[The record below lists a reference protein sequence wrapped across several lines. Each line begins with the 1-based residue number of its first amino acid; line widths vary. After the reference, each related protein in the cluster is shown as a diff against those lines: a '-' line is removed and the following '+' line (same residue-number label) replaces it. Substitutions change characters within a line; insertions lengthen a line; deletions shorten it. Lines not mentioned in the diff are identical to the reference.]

1 MVVPYV
7 VVIGKS
13 VEILF
18 GLAILLHAS
27 RASFLAQ
34 VREFP
39 RNAEP
44 SAKMSNQP
52 RFPIPSKK
60 PPRRIFSKTA
70 LLLPVLQFR
79 YRYPPFK

>member
-13 VEILF
+13 VEIF
-18 GLAILLHAS
+18 FRLAILLCAS
-27 RASFLAQ
+27 RVSFLAQ
-34 VREFP
+34 VRELP

-52 RFPIPSKK
+52 RFP
-60 PPRRIFSKTA
+60 F
-70 LLLPVLQFR
+70 
-79 YRYPPFK
+79 PF